1 MTIFGIIVYNNITT
15 NNKSL
20 RLDTSSTARTVLI
33 AFMKTKG
40 GNTQKEINM
49 FNPYSK
55 VMANDP
61 SVPATSQNGL
71 RGGVRVGG
79 RTKMSDLPAFGANG
93 ELNASSNKELMQV
106 IAQVVTQAQSSV
118 ITRPAETVED
128 ANMRLAAL
136 VEAYND
142 KSGNQFQVLGEV
154 ISEEILVP
162 RILV

>member
-1 MTIFGIIVYNNITT
+1 
-15 NNKSL
+15 
-20 RLDTSSTARTVLI
+20 
-33 AFMKTKG
+33 MKTKG

-106 IAQVVTQAQSSV
+106 IAQVVTQAQRVVTQAQSSV